1 MSTEY
6 VFIPK
11 EEYQRLINNPK
22 PEKTMSS
29 CKKTEKE
36 KRRFGVIGL
45 SKKTPPGDIKK
56 RTDWLSY

>member
-22 PEKTMSS
+22 PETTSACKTP
-29 CKKTEKE
+29 KKE

-56 RTDWLSY
+56 RTDWFSY